1 MPKES
6 RLGRRLQRF
15 RERAGLTQHEL
26 AERAGVARTIIANL
40 ERGSRAGITLSNAL
54 RIADALGI
62 SVDQLAR
69 GDVLEDTGYD
79 LMGTAV

>member
-1 MPKES
+1 MGEVS
-6 RLGRRLQRF
+6 LLGRRMKRF
-15 RERAGLTQHEL
+15 RERAGLSQEVL

-40 ERGSRAGITLSNAL
+40 ERGHRSGITLGNAL

-69 GDVLEDTGYD
+69 GDVLEETGYD
-79 LMGTAV
+79 TIAAAV